1 MKRLARPLWT
11 GVALAVLCSACVTT
25 FPPYLPEL
33 RESSPTRKGVL
44 HPVEKGQ
51 TLWRIAR
58 AYHVSVQLLAE
69 VNDLSDPT
77 KLEVGQALWIPG
89 AETLLQIPAPPAEP
103 IGHPRGRVTR
113 AGMAATAGIE
123 QPVPPP
129 EEEPRVQT
137 HHSRFIWPLRG
148 PIASRFGVRNG
159 NQHDG
164 IDIDAPMGSPIVA
177 ADAGEVLYA
186 GVQRGYGNLVLLRH
200 SDNLITV
207 YAHNDRNQV
216 KAGDHVGKGQQIA
229 VVGQTGR
236 ATGPH
241 LHFEVREDRIP
252 RNPLFFLP

>member
-1 MKRLARPLWT
+1 MKRIAPPLRS
-11 GVALAVLCSACVTT
+11 AVLVAVLSGACATT

-33 RESSPTRKGVL
+33 REPAPQHHGVL

-58 AYHVSVQLLAE
+58 AYHVSAQLLAE
-69 VNDLSDPT
+69 VNDLTDPT

-89 AETLLQIPAPPAEP
+89 AEALLKVPPAPEKPS
-103 IGHPRGRVTR
+103 GHGRGTTTH
-113 AGMAATAGIE
+113 AGVASSE
-123 QPVPPP
+123 DEPPP
-129 EEEPRVQT
+129 PLPPDDEPRVQV
-137 HHSRFIWPLRG
+137 HHSRFIWPLKG

-164 IDIDAPMGSPIVA
+164 IDIDAPQGAPIIA

-186 GVQRGYGNLVLLRH
+186 GVQRGYGNLILLRH

-216 KAGDHVGKGQQIA
+216 KAGDHVGKGQAIA

-241 LHFEVREDRIP
+241 LHFEVREERIP

>member
-1 MKRLARPLWT
+1 
-11 GVALAVLCSACVTT
+11 
-25 FPPYLPEL
+25 
-33 RESSPTRKGVL
+33 VL

-58 AYHVSVQLLAE
+58 AYHVSVQTIAE

-89 AETLLQIPAPPAEP
+89 AEALIKVP
-103 IGHPRGRVTR
+103 
-113 AGMAATAGIE
+113 
-123 QPVPPP
+123 PVPERAEVQERPRIRHSTMVATRDDEPPPLPP
-129 EEEPRVQT
+129 EDEPKVQV
-137 HHSRFIWPLRG
+137 HHSRFIWPLKG

-164 IDIDAPMGSPIVA
+164 IDIDAPQGTPIVA
-177 ADAGEVLYA
+177 ADGGEVLYA
-186 GVQRGYGNLVLLRH
+186 GVQRGYGNLILVRH

-216 KAGDHVGKGQQIA
+216 KVGDHVGKGQEIA

-241 LHFEVREDRIP
+241 LHFEVREERIP